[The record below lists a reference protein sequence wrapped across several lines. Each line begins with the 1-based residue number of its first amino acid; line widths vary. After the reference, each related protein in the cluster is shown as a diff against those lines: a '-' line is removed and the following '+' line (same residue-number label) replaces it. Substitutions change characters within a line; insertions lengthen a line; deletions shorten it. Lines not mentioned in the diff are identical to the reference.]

1 MSIAYQTASELAH
14 MIREKK
20 ISSRELLDEYLAR
33 IKKYNPALNA
43 VVTLEADGARTI
55 ANAADLALKNVGCD
69 GALHGVPMTIKDT
82 FEITGL
88 RTTAGAKIFSAHVPK
103 NTAVAAQRLMNAGA
117 VFMGKTN
124 VPEFAADLQ
133 SYNEIFGVTNNPWD
147 VKRTPGGSSGG
158 SAAAVAAGF
167 TALEFGS
174 DIGGSIRTPAH
185 FCGIYGHKPT
195 WGIVP
200 SRGHMPG
207 PPGTLGEADLGVM
220 GPLARSAEDLALALN
235 ITAGPM
241 EDKAIAWKLQL
252 PPPRHKTLKQFKVAA
267 WLHDDNFPLDA
278 PVKAQLEK
286 TVSALR
292 SAGVKVEDAK
302 PEFALDKVF
311 NDYLRMLWPV
321 SLAGLPPTEFQKLI
335 DQANSLKPDD
345 QSLSARMAR
354 YATLRHR
361 DWLRA
366 NEARQ
371 HNRAEWDLFFRE
383 YDVLLCPVNPVCAF
397 PHDHSEDM
405 IARTINING
414 QQRSYWEQMAWISM
428 ATLAHLPATVAPT
441 GLASNGLPVGIQII
455 GPYLEDHTTIEFA
468 RLMADVIGGF
478 QAPSGF
484 DT

>member
-1 MSIAYQTASELAH
+1 MSIAFKSASELAQ

-33 IKKYNPALNA
+33 IEKYNPALNA

-55 ANAADLALKNVGCD
+55 AKAADFVLQNGGND
-69 GALHGVPMTIKDT
+69 GALHGVPMTVKDT
-82 FEITGL
+82 FEISGL
-88 RTTAGAKIFSAHVPK
+88 RTTAGAKIFSNHVPK
-103 NTAVAAQRLMNAGA
+103 NTAIAARRLMDAGA
-117 VFMGKTN
+117 VIMGKTN
-124 VPEFAADLQ
+124 VPEFASDLQ

-147 VKRTPGGSSGG
+147 VSRTPGGSSGG

-200 SRGHMPG
+200 SRGHVPG
-207 PPGTLGEADLGVM
+207 PPGTLGEADLSVM
-220 GPLARSAEDLALALN
+220 GPLARNAEDLALALN
-235 ITAGPM
+235 ITAGPL

-267 WLHDDNFPLDA
+267 WLHDDKFPLDA
-278 PVKAQLEK
+278 PVREQLEK
-286 TVSALR
+286 TVAALR
-292 SAGVKVEDAK
+292 EAGVQVDEAK
-302 PEFALDKVF
+302 PAFTLDKIC
-311 NDYLRMLWPV
+311 NDFLRLLWPIMG
-321 SLAGLPPTEFQKLI
+321 AGLPPDKFQQLI
-335 DQANSLKPDD
+335 DNANALKADD
-345 QSLSARMAR
+345 DSYPARMAR
-354 YATLRHR
+354 YITLRHR

-397 PHDHSEDM
+397 PHDHSDDL
-405 IARTINING
+405 INRTITING
-414 QQRSYWEQMAWISM
+414 APRPYWDQMAWISL

-455 GPYLEDHTTIEFA
+455 GPHLEDHTTIEFA
-468 RLMADVIGGF
+468 RLMGEVTDGF
-478 QAPSGF
+478 VPPPNF
-484 DT
+484 N